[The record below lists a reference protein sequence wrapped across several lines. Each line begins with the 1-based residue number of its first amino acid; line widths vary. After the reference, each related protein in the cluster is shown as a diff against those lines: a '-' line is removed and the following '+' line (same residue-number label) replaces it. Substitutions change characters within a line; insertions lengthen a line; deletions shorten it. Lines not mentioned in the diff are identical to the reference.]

1 MLQAFLLTRQ
11 WRDTREGVV
20 LDFWWATEQGARWT
34 QTLGQEVVFFIA
46 RADAGEAMP
55 LLRNLRH
62 WRSAEVAMPNNY
74 SIAPV
79 FIIGKPIFAHQ
90 SDT

>member
-1 MLQAFLLTRQ
+1 MPQAFLLTRQ

-46 RADAGEAMP
+46 RADAGEATP
-55 LLRNLRH
+55 L
-62 WRSAEVAMPNNY
+62 
-74 SIAPV
+74 
-79 FIIGKPIFAHQ
+79 
-90 SDT
+90 